1 MNAMFSRSIS
11 LISLPDISKW
21 NTQNLRD
28 IFHMFE
34 LCISLGSL
42 PDIEK
47 WEIQIDNNIYEL
59 YEDCISNLNII

>member
-1 MNAMFSRSIS
+1 
-11 LISLPDISKW
+11 
-21 NTQNLRD
+21 
-28 IFHMFE
+28 MFE

>member
-1 MNAMFSRSIS
+1 
-11 LISLPDISKW
+11 
-21 NTQNLRD
+21 
-28 IFHMFE
+28 MFE

-59 YEDCISNLNII
+59 YEDCISNLNIIFLTIYMIFYMNTNRHFNHFNNWH